1 MVFWRIEYGPEK
13 LLGWQVMDETLSN
26 AKLYDD
32 NGNELTGGFDYT
44 VISTDAVL
52 PSWWVG

>member
-13 LLGWQVMDETLSN
+13 LLGWQVMDATLSN

-52 PSWWVG
+52 PSWWVE